1 MFVET
6 TSNAHA
12 GRKVTSRQH
21 WLALFIAAALALT
34 IIPSKAQAQI
44 VDDIEVNIPFQFHAG
59 NLKLPA
65 GQYRI
70 HLLDDSGLTVM
81 EISSADGSTS
91 ALFQVEDT
99 KTDSTPAKSEL
110 IFNIYGDRY
119 FLAKLFEEGSSSG
132 NQDTPVPLPKE
143 NPSTRHGSSATRAG
157 TPQGTTRKLAARWDG
172 SWPTASGALRRA
184 K

>member
-12 GRKVTSRQH
+12 GRTVTSRQY

-44 VDDIEVNIPFQFHAG
+44 VDDIEVNIPSQFHAG
-59 NLKLPA
+59 NVKLPA

-70 HLLDDSGLTVM
+70 HLDDSDLTVM
-81 EISSADGSTS
+81 EISSADESTS

-132 NQDTPVPLPKE
+132 NQVPQSRYQKRIRQQGMEAQQHVPAHRRE
-143 NPSTRHGSSATRAG
+143 QHGN
-157 TPQGTTRKLAARWDG
+157 
-172 SWPTASGALRRA
+172 
-184 K
+184 